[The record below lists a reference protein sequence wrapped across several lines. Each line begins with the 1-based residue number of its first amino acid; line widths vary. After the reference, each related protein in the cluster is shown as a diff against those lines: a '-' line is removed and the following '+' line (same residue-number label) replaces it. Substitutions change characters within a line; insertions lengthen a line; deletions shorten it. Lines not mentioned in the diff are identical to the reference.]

1 LELTEEELVATYP
14 RLWHMAHDG
23 AWPAIRDHGLMS
35 AEALVDSYG
44 VGKKERDAL
53 LRSRRPQSVPLDRD
67 GLPGAVLRD
76 QKPMNDAALDRC
88 LQGGLTPSDW
98 YELLNSRSFF
108 WLSRQ
113 RIWRLLQA
121 RAYRGKPQTVLTI
134 DTRGLVAAHRQRIWL
149 SPINSGSTLFKP
161 QPRGAA
167 TFMRIA
173 NFPFQARAAT
183 RRPENNV
190 VELVV
195 DHSVPDLAEHVL
207 AVHRVRDDQVI
218 SELWRSDRADPDD
231 SP

>member
-1 LELTEEELVATYP
+1 LTEEELVATYP

-35 AEALVDSYG
+35 AAALVDSYG
-44 VGKKERDAL
+44 LDQEQRDAL
-53 LRSRRPQSVPLDRD
+53 LRCRRPDSVELGRD

-76 QKPMNDAALDRC
+76 QKPMNDAALARC
-88 LQGGLTPSDW
+88 LQDGLTPGDW

-113 RIWRLLQA
+113 RIWGLLKA
-121 RAYRGKPQTVLTI
+121 RAYRGKPQTVLTV
-134 DTRGLVAAHRQRIWL
+134 DTRGLVAAHRKRIWL

-161 QPRGAA
+161 QPRGLT
-167 TFMRIA
+167 TFKRVA
-173 NFPFQARAAT
+173 NFPFRERAST

-195 DHSVPDLAEHVL
+195 EHSVPDLAEHVL
-207 AVHRVRDDQVI
+207 AVHRVRDDKI
-218 SELWRSDRADPDD
+218 LSEVWRSARAGPDD
-231 SP
+231 RP